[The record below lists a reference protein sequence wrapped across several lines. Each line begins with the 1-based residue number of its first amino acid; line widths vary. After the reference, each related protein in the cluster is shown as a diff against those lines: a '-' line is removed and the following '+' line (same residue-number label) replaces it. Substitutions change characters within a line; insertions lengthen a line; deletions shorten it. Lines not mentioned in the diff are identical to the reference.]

1 MVLCICQDIPALYL
15 QGGSI
20 IPVGPAIQHVGE
32 ANPTDDLSLLVAL
45 DEHGNFSAVRC
56 RMIRLKLIIKLQNC
70 LIAKQICK
78 IGNGGGFMLAFYKR
92 NWNQMVGW

>member
-1 MVLCICQDIPALYL
+1 MIHIRYISQCFLDFLFFFLVSASIQVLVLIVLFLNDFCICQDIPALYL

-45 DEHGNFSAVRC
+45 DEQGNF
-56 RMIRLKLIIKLQNC
+56 LQFDA
-70 LIAKQICK
+70 I
-78 IGNGGGFMLAFYKR
+78 
-92 NWNQMVGW
+92 